1 MQILVANPRGF
12 HAGVELTLHAVERA
26 RDDFG
31 EPEPIVLAVPR
42 EPNRQAVLAAGAR
55 RAPVPSAI
63 ARPATEAAA

>member
-31 EPEPIVLAVPR
+31 EPEPIVLALPR
-42 EPNRQAVLAAGAR
+42 EPNRQAVLAA
-55 RAPVPSAI
+55 
-63 ARPATEAAA
+63 AA

>member
-31 EPEPIVLAVPR
+31 APESIFLTLPR
-42 EPNRQAVLAAGAR
+42 DPKRQAKLAAGAH
-55 RAPVPSAI
+55 PVV
-63 ARPATEAAA
+63 AAAAMSVPAAGAVA